1 MSTTTPKKGEGFSF
15 FNNNK
20 TVLLELY
27 KKEKERIDKEI
38 EDEKK
43 KLPETK
49 EKLMN
54 EIDGLFYNTENL
66 QKPPTPGFQYK
77 LEPLE
82 DDNPDHEVLQ
92 ESLNLNKSK
101 CSIRKIVRIVIK
113 RRNSNL
119 EMLDTKK
126 GEKVIK
132 MYRVT
137 PNNEASVESASSDC
151 KTNILLLQGTKGR
164 NIEGILKEGFR
175 PLQSGAYGPG
185 VYLNMDATVASGY
198 GACYG
203 HQDNMVKAM
212 SYLFVNK
219 VKLPGYKLHTYESS
233 QSFKETTFEEYL
245 NNKPGLKIFNANV
258 DNEST
263 EKRTPDKYDSD
274 GNKIVNG
281 KFQDEILK
289 TAVAHHDDV
298 VPAYLI
304 EIAEKQNVEM
314 VIRDLFGF
322 RNNIYNK
329 DENLFQTL
337 QDIILGDTS
346 IVNNCS
352 FEEMKAKLERGIDSK
367 LKKNLDLM
375 QKKKHD
381 AVMKQLLFK
390 VTSLFNTEKDTSLKY
405 KLEYLQKE
413 DKDHQFILRSLAS
426 TSSKV
431 YKKILFVFKVS
442 PVDETGTA
450 PRLACLY
457 LNGMKSNKIFN
468 VLKTGYADPE
478 DCEKVAP
485 KAGLNEKTRQL
496 INEQCSHSV
505 WRHNTSKPDKALSCE
520 CVDAC
525 CCYASNDLEKE
536 IHRGS
541 SPCVI
546 GKLAKRLSFVFLAK
560 KTFSHSRKKKSFPF
574 SRKDDNESSTV
585 SSYVDSDSR
594 GSYFYGSS
602 SVSLLSQPTSTMEP
616 QYLVVFE
623 L

>member
-1 MSTTTPKKGEGFSF
+1 MSTNKPKKGEGFSF
-15 FNNNK
+15 FNENK

-27 KKEKERIDKEI
+27 KKEKERMDKEI
-38 EDEKK
+38 EDDKK
-43 KLPETK
+43 KLAGTK
-49 EKLMN
+49 ERLMN
-54 EIDGLFYNTENL
+54 EIDGLFYDTENL

-77 LEPLE
+77 LELLE
-82 DDNPDHEVLQ
+82 DDNPDYELL
-92 ESLNLNKSK
+92 EKSLNIQINSWMFEVNKHYE
-101 CSIRKIVRIVIK
+101 RAV
-113 RRNSNL
+113 
-119 EMLDTKK
+119 
-126 GEKVIK
+126 K
-132 MYRVT
+132 MYRVI
-137 PNNEASVESASSDC
+137 PNNETESAASDC
-151 KTNILLLQGTKGR
+151 KTNILLLHGTEGR
-164 NIEGILKEGFR
+164 DIEGILKEGFK
-175 PLQSGAYGPG
+175 PCQSGEYGPG
-185 VYLNMDATVASGY
+185 VYLTDDVSLASVDGE
-198 GACYG
+198 CYG
-203 HQDNMVKAM
+203 HHDNMVKVM
-212 SYLFVNK
+212 KYLFVNK

-233 QSFKETTFEEYL
+233 QSVRETTFEEYL
-245 NNKPGLKIFNANV
+245 NSKPGLKIFNAN
-258 DNEST
+258 NA
-263 EKRTPDKYDSD
+263 EKRTPDEFDSD
-274 GNKIVNG
+274 GNMIFNG
-281 KFQDEILK
+281 KFQNSRGGCGCSCK
-289 TAVAHHDDV
+289 TAVAHHGDV
-298 VPAYLI
+298 VPSYLI
-304 EIAEKQNVEM
+304 EIAHKVNVE
-314 VIRDLFGF
+314 ILRRNLFGF
-322 RNNIYNK
+322 RSDVSST
-329 DENLFQTL
+329 DENSFQTL
-337 QDIILGDTS
+337 QNVILCDES
-346 IVNNCS
+346 ILNNCS
-352 FEEMKAKLERGIDSK
+352 FQEMKAKLERGIDSK

-413 DKDHQFILRSLAS
+413 DKDHQFILCSLAS

-505 WRHNTSKPDKALSCE
+505 WRHNSSKPDKALSCE
-520 CVDAC
+520 CVDVC
-525 CCYASNDLEKE
+525 SCYASNDLEKE

-602 SVSLLSQPTSTMEP
+602 SVSLLSQPTSAMEP